1 MAFMVYLQSLR
12 TLPPSQSLSP
22 TQIQGHSSRLA
33 MAEGQ
38 VDGEL
43 MGWQLPLEDAI
54 SAEE

>member
-1 MAFMVYLQSLR
+1 MAFMAYLQSLR
-12 TLPPSQSLSP
+12 TLPPSRSLSP
-22 TQIQGHSSRLA
+22 TQIQGHSPWLA

-43 MGWQLPLEDAI
+43 MGWELPLEDAI

>member
-1 MAFMVYLQSLR
+1 MVYLKSLR
-12 TLPPSQSLSP
+12 TLPPPRALSP
-22 TQIQGHSSRLA
+22 TQIQGHSPRLA

-43 MGWQLPLEDAI
+43 VGWELPLEDAI